1 MQNPSESYKRNS
13 LHFVFSELP
22 LIALDHRSHRVM
34 AGLRFVVGIIV
45 ASLAIAFL
53 ADGLWWGLV
62 LVAPVAGLAW
72 TGYVDLELARD
83 DRERSSLTSH

>member
-1 MQNPSESYKRNS
+1 MQNPSEKFKRLS

-22 LIALDHRSHRVM
+22 LIALDHRSPRFM
-34 AGLRFVVGIIV
+34 AGLRFVVGVIV

-72 TGYVDLELARD
+72 TGHVDLELARAD
-83 DRERSSLTSH
+83 GEPSSLTLH